1 MDDPLV
7 VPDGVSVS
15 PEKLE
20 TLAQVL
26 EACWAEVIAKQPGL
40 DDPQTGSLVRNL
52 MASRILNGAAAGV
65 DDVQELRRR
74 ALDGIL

>member
-20 TLAQVL
+20 PLAQVL

-40 DDPQTGSLVRNL
+40 DDPKMGPSLRNL

-65 DDVQELRRR
+65 EDLQELRRR

>member
-7 VPDGVSVS
+7 VPDGVFVS

-20 TLAQVL
+20 QLAQAL
-26 EACWAEVIAKQPGL
+26 DACWAEVIAKQPGL
-40 DDPQTGSLVRNL
+40 DHPQTATSVRNL

-65 DDVQELRRR
+65 DDGQGLRRR

>member
-20 TLAQVL
+20 PLAQVL
-26 EACWAEVIAKQPGL
+26 DACWAEVVAKQPGL
-40 DDPQTGSLVRNL
+40 DDPQRGPSLRNL

-65 DDVQELRRR
+65 EDLQELRRR

>member
-7 VPDGVSVS
+7 VPDGVFVS

-20 TLAQVL
+20 QLAQVL
-26 EACWAEVIAKQPGL
+26 DACWAEVIAKQPGL
-40 DDPQTGSLVRNL
+40 GHPQTATSVRNL

-65 DDVQELRRR
+65 DDVQELWRR